1 MNDKKQNDINEERD
15 YQEKKFLFEEQTKE
29 INKIG
34 DKLTARV
41 FYITTFLFVIY
52 LHSFG
57 ELLKIERSI
66 NYFVKIFGIAG
77 FSFCFASIATMFL
90 SFWHSQSNVQLL
102 NVVTFSIFK
111 NSDIENSIFKE
122 FLKFQKVQKYLAIT
136 YLLLTVLSGV
146 FYSVSVI
153 IIYLSL

>member
-1 MNDKKQNDINEERD
+1 MNQKIQNEINEEKD
-15 YQEKKFLFEEQTKE
+15 YQEKRFLYEEQTKE

-57 ELLKIERSI
+57 ELLKIEKSI
-66 NYFVKIFGIAG
+66 HYSVKIFSMLG
-77 FSFCFASIATMFL
+77 FTLCFASIATMFL
-90 SFWHSQSNVQLL
+90 SFWHSQNNTQLL
-102 NVVTFSIFK
+102 NIVTFSIFK
-111 NSDIENSIFKE
+111 NSDIENSIFEE
-122 FLKFQKVQKYLAIT
+122 FLKFQKMQTRLAIA
-136 YLLLTVLSGV
+136 YLWLTVLSGF

>member
-15 YQEKKFLFEEQTKE
+15 YQEKKFLFEEQFKE

-77 FSFCFASIATMFL
+77 FASCFASITAMFL
-90 SFWHSQSNVQLL
+90 SFWHSQSNVEFL
-102 NVVTFSIFK
+102 NNFAFSVFK
-111 NSDIENSIFKE
+111 NKKIEDNLYRQMLSFTRTQSN
-122 FLKFQKVQKYLAIT
+122 FAVT
-136 YLLLTVLSGV
+136 YLLLTTLSGI
-146 FYSVSVI
+146 FYLASVVI
-153 IIYLSL
+153 VYLSL